1 MKVKVNTNKKSE
13 VKIFVSDNLLELF
26 GEDFF
31 LDDYP
36 LGKVKANA
44 NKTYKEE
51 LYRGVYQ
58 DINCEY
64 HYDRKTHI
72 HSYWLAGNHDY
83 SDYLFMGGHKA

>member
-1 MKVKVNTNKKSE
+1 MKVNTNKQSE
-13 VKIFVSDNLLELF
+13 ARVYVSSNLLELF
-26 GEDFF
+26 GEVFF
-31 LDDYP
+31 FYGYP

-44 NKTYKEE
+44 NKTYQEE
-51 LYRGVYQ
+51 VYRGVYQ
-58 DINCEY
+58 DINCQY

>member
-1 MKVKVNTNKKSE
+1 MKRVNTNKTAQ
-13 VKIFVSDNLLELF
+13 VRVYVSSNLLELF

-31 LDDYP
+31 FGDYP

-44 NKTYKEE
+44 NKTYQEE
-51 LYRGVYQ
+51 VYRGVYQ

-64 HYDRKTHI
+64 HYDRKNHI